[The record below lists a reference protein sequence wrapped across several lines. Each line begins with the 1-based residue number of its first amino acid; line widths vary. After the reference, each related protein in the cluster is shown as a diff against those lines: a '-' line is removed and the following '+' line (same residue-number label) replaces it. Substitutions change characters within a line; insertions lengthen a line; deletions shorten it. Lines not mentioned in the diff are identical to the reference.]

1 MHVESGISQGQQ
13 EARTR
18 WGTHESGAEFDRKKR
33 PFLTEEAREFIAQQ
47 VMCVIV
53 GPGPEQRPHAL
64 LLVGPPGFIEVPD
77 EFTCLIPIDQCYE
90 TSSLVRGVCAAL
102 TSGTHPR
109 LALCFLQHVTRQRIC
124 VQGEVEILPSHS
136 PEVLWLRMRVSL
148 AFFHCPRYI
157 RTRVTGLHRDAENMP
172 AVTAAPRLI
181 GPQSE
186 RLSEAA
192 CEFLTRQVLCY
203 LCTVDQHGQYA
214 VNHRGGAAGYLVTMA
229 PDRLT
234 PGGVVLLPDYAG
246 NGAFEA
252 IGNILETGKA
262 ALLVPGYAEEVALC
276 IAGDAVVVEFG
287 LLPAFLREKCR
298 GAQRVIA
305 LTVQHVEQQ
314 NGDWSDAL
322 AYERARAKVIEEARR
337 AAQSCQP

>member
-1 MHVESGISQGQQ
+1 
-13 EARTR
+13 
-18 WGTHESGAEFDRKKR
+18 
-33 PFLTEEAREFIAQQ
+33 
-47 VMCVIV
+47 
-53 GPGPEQRPHAL
+53 
-64 LLVGPPGFIEVPD
+64 VPD
-77 EFTCLIPIDQCYE
+77 EFTCLIPIDQRYE
-90 TSSLVRGVCAAL
+90 TSSLVRGVRAAL

-181 GPQSE
+181 GPQPE

-192 CEFLTRQVLCY
+192 REFLTRQVLCY

-214 VNHRGGAAGYLVTMA
+214 VNHRGGAAGYLVTMP

-276 IAGDAVVVEFG
+276 VAGDAVVVEPG

-298 GAQRVIA
+298 GRPACYCTDRTACRAAEWRLVGR
-305 LTVQHVEQQ
+305 
-314 NGDWSDAL
+314 NGL
-322 AYERARAKVIEEARR
+322 RASPRESHRRGQARR
-337 AAQSCQP
+337 AKLSTLRLECPGRMKRQARYASCDLFFYLAWRRDLCLKRSEKQHYNLALQEFCHE

>member
-1 MHVESGISQGQQ
+1 
-13 EARTR
+13 
-18 WGTHESGAEFDRKKR
+18 
-33 PFLTEEAREFIAQQ
+33 
-47 VMCVIV
+47 
-53 GPGPEQRPHAL
+53 
-64 LLVGPPGFIEVPD
+64 
-77 EFTCLIPIDQCYE
+77 
-90 TSSLVRGVCAAL
+90 
-102 TSGTHPR
+102 
-109 LALCFLQHVTRQRIC
+109 
-124 VQGEVEILPSHS
+124 
-136 PEVLWLRMRVSL
+136 
-148 AFFHCPRYI
+148 
-157 RTRVTGLHRDAENMP
+157 MP

-181 GPQSE
+181 GPQPE

-192 CEFLTRQVLCY
+192 REFLTRQVLCY

-214 VNHRGGAAGYLVTMA
+214 VNHRGGAAGYLVTMP

-252 IGNILETGKA
+252 IGNILEIGKA

-276 IAGDAVVVEFG
+276 VAGDAVVVEPG